1 MSRSTTRKLLWA
13 AVIALA
19 GALLIALFVSP
30 FLAAQGLIQAA
41 RAGDAVQLER
51 RVDFPAFRASLRQEL
66 NARATLEI
74 RERAKGDAGLTAL
87 GMLLAPSLVD
97 GAVDNLV
104 TPQAVAAMVRSAEK
118 PQPDAPAPAADAPAA
133 PKDRLHQSWAYRGPN
148 TFAVTLTRQDRPDDP
163 LVLLMSRRGPFTWR
177 LSGVDLTPDPMA

>member
-1 MSRSTTRKLLWA
+1 MSRPSTKTLLWG
-13 AVIALA
+13 AVIVVA
-19 GALLIALFVSP
+19 GGLSIALFVSP

-41 RAGDAVQLER
+41 RAGDATQLER
-51 RVDFPAFRASLRQEL
+51 RVDFPALRASLREEL
-66 NARATLEI
+66 NARAPLEI
-74 RERAKGDAGLTAL
+74 RERAKGDVGLTAL

-118 PQPDAPAPAADAPAA
+118 PEPEAGAPPSDTPAP
-133 PKDRLHQSWAYRGPN
+133 PKDQVHQSWAYRGLN
-148 TFAVTLTRQDRPDDP
+148 TFAVTLTREDRPDDP